1 MHVYISV
8 LLLRAICLSRK
19 ALAPGTGVGRHHH
32 CAHSQLVDGPGKMC
46 AFPVFF
52 FFFIKRILRWDK
64 SLITTSP
71 CLRST
76 RFWQVDMICLSQ
88 CRWPA
93 VSEITSQD
101 HSPTWHPAA
110 PGLAAAAWRGISSPC
125 PPHVVLRMGKLMFR
139 FHARL
144 LPKIIQKLLLQ

>member
-1 MHVYISV
+1 MCTFLFCYWEPSACHAKPLLQAQVWAGTTTVPIPNRWMV
-8 LLLRAICLSRK
+8 L
-19 ALAPGTGVGRHHH
+19 GR
-32 CAHSQLVDGPGKMC
+32 CVPSL
-46 AFPVFF
+46 FFF

-144 LPKIIQKLLLQ
+144 LPKIIQKFLLQ